1 MGNVGGDLGGST
13 GGDEKAGVV
22 LGPQVLEKISVT
34 GDGHRYAGTG
44 GNGAVDGLLN
54 RLNGEVGVAPVNG
67 LEESNLGLASQVD
80 VLGAVGNK
88 LHKSSSHF

>member
-1 MGNVGGDLGGST
+1 
-13 GGDEKAGVV
+13 
-22 LGPQVLEKISVT
+22 
-34 GDGHRYAGTG
+34 
-44 GNGAVDGLLN
+44 
-54 RLNGEVGVAPVNG
+54 VAPVNG